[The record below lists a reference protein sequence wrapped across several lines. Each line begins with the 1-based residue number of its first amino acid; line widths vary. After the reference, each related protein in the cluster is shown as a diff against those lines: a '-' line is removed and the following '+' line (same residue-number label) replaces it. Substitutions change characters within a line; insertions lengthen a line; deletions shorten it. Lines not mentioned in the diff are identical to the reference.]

1 MHEPR
6 EIQRKGNFPYKFKIE
21 TDFVYEDTGW
31 ILTKDYISKW
41 LYISKEGVITV
52 RANDKGYSWD
62 GCTPKWSVFNL
73 FIIGTPDGHVN
84 YRTMKPYTYYAS
96 LVHDA
101 LYQYLDTVPI
111 KKVDI
116 DSLFLKM
123 LGDFKPRWIYYLAVR
138 IGGGNGVRQNKCKK
152 VESYEVSNMDK
163 ATKSNNY
170 LTHIIA
176 ISAVLISAANIYAS
190 VRDSRTD
197 LYISFKNRYHEIRKE
212 VPHDRRSENFDYST
226 PKNITYFNS
235 YWNLAFDEWYASN
248 ELFGFGVSFLWDDYY
263 SDAIADAL
271 TRSYYVDSLCHLKNN
286 DGLSYRADVKEFF
299 SVLNDLYLSNNK
311 GKKDLYLTCKE
322 KKK

>member
-1 MHEPR
+1 
-6 EIQRKGNFPYKFKIE
+6 
-21 TDFVYEDTGW
+21 
-31 ILTKDYISKW
+31 
-41 LYISKEGVITV
+41 
-52 RANDKGYSWD
+52 
-62 GCTPKWSVFNL
+62 
-73 FIIGTPDGHVN
+73 
-84 YRTMKPYTYYAS
+84 
-96 LVHDA
+96 
-101 LYQYLDTVPI
+101 
-111 KKVDI
+111 
-116 DSLFLKM
+116 
-123 LGDFKPRWIYYLAVR
+123 
-138 IGGGNGVRQNKCKK
+138 
-152 VESYEVSNMDK
+152 MDK
-163 ATKSNNY
+163 ATKSNKSNNY

-212 VPHDRRSENFDYST
+212 VPPDRRNEDFDYST

-248 ELFGFGVSFLWDDYY
+248 ELFGFGVSYLWDDYY

-311 GKKDLYLTCKE
+311 DKKDLYLTCEE